1 MAHCIVSYKGIY
13 LCSVECNSCEEM
25 YSVYMKVCTKLQI
38 PFNSLNIPIQLMH
51 NGVLLNSNSDG
62 IIHLTNNDVLIIH
75 TWKHDLFKLFD
86 EIIQLNKIVPLQI
99 QSHDDIYNINIIM
112 RHFGNHYSLEYVT
125 NMYMIHKDVV
135 TTIQQISLMN

>member
-1 MAHCIVSYKGIY
+1 MPHCIVSYKGIY
-13 LCSVECNSCEEM
+13 LCTVECNSCEEI

-38 PFNSLNIPIQLMH
+38 PINSLNIPIQLMH
-51 NGVLLNSNSDG
+51 NGVILNSKSDG
-62 IIHLTNNDVLIIH
+62 IIHLANNDILILH
-75 TWKHDLFKLFD
+75 TWMHDLFKLFD
-86 EIIQLNKIVPLQI
+86 EIIQLNKIVPLPI
-99 QSHDDIYNINIIM
+99 QSNDDIYNINIIM